1 MEVVLASKF
10 KCDKRTSLGL
20 PVLPDVVNNI
30 ANSSLTQVDN
40 EDTVLQMVV
49 LSFFKDFLYPS
60 ISNLSLHPQYEWE
73 EIFLLYQ

>member
-60 ISNLSLHPQYEWE
+60 ISNLSFTPT
-73 EIFLLYQ
+73 I

>member
-49 LSFFKDFLYPS
+49 LSFLK
-60 ISNLSLHPQYEWE
+60 ISYTLLSLIYHLHPQYEWE

>member
-10 KCDKRTSLGL
+10 KCDKRTNLGL

-30 ANSSLTQVDN
+30 ANSSLAQVGN

-49 LSFFKDFLYPS
+49 LSLFKDFLYPS
-60 ISNLSLHPQYEWE
+60 ISNLSFAPT
-73 EIFLLYQ
+73 I